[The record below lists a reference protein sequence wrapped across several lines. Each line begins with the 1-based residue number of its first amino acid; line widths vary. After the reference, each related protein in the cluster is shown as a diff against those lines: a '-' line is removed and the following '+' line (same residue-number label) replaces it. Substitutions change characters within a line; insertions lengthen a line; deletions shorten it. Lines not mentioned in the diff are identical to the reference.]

1 LVRADGAAAVARRT
15 PEADRSAGHG
25 AFPTVASVR
34 WAILFSL
41 LAAALTVGA
50 MVVIDA
56 IWGPQ

>member
-1 LVRADGAAAVARRT
+1 VARRT